1 MYTLD
6 FPLPEV
12 FISYKWE
19 GGVPEFADAI
29 AAELEKRRIGHW
41 KDDHQMGPG
50 DNITKRV
57 AKGITKCKLFL
68 PILSEGYI
76 SERGEKW
83 CQRECALAVDKGK
96 IFVPIEWGKIKI
108 PDDIKFSIKPDT
120 LRAKYEPGAGPAT
133 RKQQLRTICDAVQE
147 QLRK

>member
-1 MYTLD
+1 MCLCLRNAYIE
-6 FPLPEV
+6 FSLPEV

-19 GGVPEFADAI
+19 EGVPEFANAI

-41 KDDHQMGPG
+41 KDDHQMSAG

-57 AKGITKCKLFL
+57 TEGITKCKLFL

-96 IFVPIEWGKIKI
+96 IFVPIEWVRSRFQMISS
-108 PDDIKFSIKPDT
+108 F
-120 LRAKYEPGAGPAT
+120 
-133 RKQQLRTICDAVQE
+133 Q
-147 QLRK
+147 